1 MTSFP
6 VDHITKENSN
16 YVAAEQKLEFLT
28 DYFRE
33 YT

>member
-6 VDHITKENSN
+6 VDHMTKENSN
-16 YVAAEQKLEFLT
+16 YVAAEKLEFLT